1 MHIIS
6 LLSGI
11 SLGDEEAIVRASA
24 VRALAIFVLFPSLK
38 EGNSSEWHR
47 QMTHFNHSISKI
59 KIADICYIENTAE
72 AIIQLMQDE
81 CLPVRIKAS
90 WALANITD
98 VLVVNM

>member
-38 EGNSSEWHR
+38 EGNSFE
-47 QMTHFNHSISKI
+47 
-59 KIADICYIENTAE
+59 
-72 AIIQLMQDE
+72 
-81 CLPVRIKAS
+81 
-90 WALANITD
+90 
-98 VLVVNM
+98 